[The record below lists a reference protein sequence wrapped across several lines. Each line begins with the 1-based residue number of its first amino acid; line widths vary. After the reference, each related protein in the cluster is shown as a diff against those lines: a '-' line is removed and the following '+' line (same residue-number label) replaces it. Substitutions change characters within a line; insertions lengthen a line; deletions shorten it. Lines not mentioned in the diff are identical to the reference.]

1 MSSKPLLPFVR
12 KNTPLMDALRQR
24 VSDKSALTHAEE
36 ALMMEFRR
44 GMAEKLGVLPETIN
58 EDLLRKWILNW
69 SRALAKPEHW
79 AQEGYAR
86 RLGEDLIKMLPHG
99 GSSSLVAP
107 LSPSPPNAQ
116 EVREPPRGNT
126 GEQERR
132 DRYYRSEISIA

>member
-1 MSSKPLLPFVR
+1 
-12 KNTPLMDALRQR
+12 MDALRQR
-24 VSDKSALTHAEE
+24 VSDKSALTPAEE

-58 EDLLRKWILNW
+58 EGLLRKWILNW

-86 RLGEDLIKMLPHG
+86 RLGEDLIKMLPRG

-107 LSPSPPNAQ
+107 SPSPPSAQ
-116 EVREPPRGNT
+116 EVREPPRGNAD
-126 GEQERR
+126 EQERR